1 MYCTK
6 QIDNDLFWIGGNDRR
21 LNLFENVFPVP
32 GGVSYNSYLLMDE
45 QTVLLDT
52 VDRSITD
59 VFIANTEHVLAGR
72 KLDYIIVNHM
82 ESDHCAALT
91 ELLLRHPEAKVVGNA
106 KTFPIIRQFFALDL
120 GERAITVKE
129 GDTLNTGRH
138 TLSFYMM
145 PMVHWPEAMATY
157 DQTGKTLFSADA
169 FGTFGAL
176 NGHIFADEMDFER
189 DMRDEARRYY
199 SNIVGKYGP
208 QVQAVLKKVSGL
220 EISKICPL
228 HGPVWQDNLS
238 QIIEL
243 YQKWS
248 TYEPEERGIVIAYG
262 SIYGNTEN
270 AANILACRLAD
281 AGVRKIHMYDVS
293 VTDPSYIVS
302 DAFCFSHL
310 VFASSTYN
318 NGLFS
323 KMEMLLSD
331 LKGHNLQN
339 RTVALMENGTWS
351 PMSGKIMRE
360 FCDSMKNI
368 EIIAEPITMRSALAE
383 DQLEELNALA
393 RTLADDILNQ
403 A

>member
-6 QIDNDLFWIGGNDRR
+6 KVNNDLFWIGGNDRR

-32 GGVSYNSYLLMDE
+32 GGVSYNSYLLLDE

-52 VDRSITD
+52 VDRSIAD
-59 VFIANTEHVLAGR
+59 VFMANVEHTLAGR

-82 ESDHCAALT
+82 EPDHCATLA

-106 KTFPIIRQFFALDL
+106 KTFPIIRQFYALDL
-120 GERAITVKE
+120 GERAITIKE
-129 GDTLNTGRH
+129 GDVLNTGKH
-138 TLSFYMM
+138 TLSFHMM
-145 PMVHWPEAMATY
+145 PMVHWPETMVTY
-157 DQTGKTLFSADA
+157 DQTDKTLFSADA

-176 NGHIFADEMDFER
+176 NGHMFADELDFEKELQ
-189 DMRDEARRYY
+189 DEARRYY

-208 QVQAVLKKVSGL
+208 QVQAILKKTGSL
-220 EISKICPL
+220 EIDRICPL
-228 HGPVWQDNLS
+228 HGPVWRGDLTR
-238 QIIEL
+238 IVEL

-248 TYEPEERGIVIAYG
+248 TYEPEEQGVVIAYG

-302 DAFCFSHL
+302 DAFRFSHL

-323 KMEMLLSD
+323 KMETLLSD

-339 RTVALMENGTWS
+339 RTVVLMENGTWS
-351 PMSGKIMRE
+351 PMAGKVMKE
-360 FCDSMKNI
+360 FCESMKNTRI
-368 EIIAEPITMRSALAE
+368 LAEPLTIRSALAE
-383 DQLEELNALA
+383 NQIEELNALA
-393 RTLADDILNQ
+393 LALADDILKK
-403 A
+403 

>member
-6 QIDNDLFWIGGNDRR
+6 KVNNDLFWIGGNDRR

-32 GGVSYNSYLLMDE
+32 GGVSYNSYLLLDE

-52 VDRSITD
+52 VDRSIAD
-59 VFIANTEHVLAGR
+59 VFMANVEHTLAGR

-82 ESDHCAALT
+82 EPDHCATLA

-106 KTFPIIRQFFALDL
+106 KTFPIIRQFYALDL
-120 GERAITVKE
+120 GERAITIKE
-129 GDTLNTGRH
+129 GDVLNTGKH
-138 TLSFYMM
+138 TLSFHMM
-145 PMVHWPEAMATY
+145 PMVHWPETMVTY
-157 DQTGKTLFSADA
+157 DQTDKTLFSADA

-176 NGHIFADEMDFER
+176 NGHMFADELDFEKELQ
-189 DMRDEARRYY
+189 DEARRYY

-208 QVQAVLKKVSGL
+208 QVQAILKKTDSL
-220 EISKICPL
+220 EIDRICPL
-228 HGPVWQDNLS
+228 HGPVWRGDLTR
-238 QIIEL
+238 IVEL

-248 TYEPEERGIVIAYG
+248 TYEPEEQGVVIAYG

-302 DAFCFSHL
+302 DAFRFSHL

-323 KMEMLLSD
+323 KMETLLSD

-339 RTVALMENGTWS
+339 RTVVLMENGTWS
-351 PMSGKIMRE
+351 PMAGKVMKE
-360 FCDSMKNI
+360 FCESMKNTRI
-368 EIIAEPITMRSALAE
+368 LAEPLTIRSALAE
-383 DQLEELNALA
+383 NQIEELNALA
-393 RTLADDILNQ
+393 LALADDILKK
-403 A
+403 

>member
-1 MYCTK
+1 MYCIK
-6 QIDNDLFWIGGNDRR
+6 KVDHDLFWIGGNDRR

-32 GGVSYNSYLLMDE
+32 NGISYNSYLLMDE

-52 VDRSITD
+52 VDRSIAD
-59 VFIANTEHVLAGR
+59 VFMANVEHVLNGR
-72 KLDYIIVNHM
+72 NLDYIVVNHM
-82 ESDHCAALT
+82 EPDHCATLV

-106 KTFPIIRQFFALDL
+106 KTFPIIRQFYALDL

-129 GDTLNTGRH
+129 GDTLVTGAH
-138 TLSFYMM
+138 TLSFHMM
-145 PMVHWPEAMATY
+145 PMVHWPETMVTY
-157 DQTGKTLFSADA
+157 DRTGKTLFSADA

-176 NGHIFADEMDFER
+176 NGHMFADEFDFEI
-189 DMRDEARRYY
+189 DLIEEARRYY

-208 QVQAVLKKVSGL
+208 QVQAILKKVSGL
-220 EISKICPL
+220 EVEKICPL
-228 HGPVWQDNLS
+228 HGPVWQGDLPR
-238 QIIEL
+238 IISL
-243 YQKWS
+243 YHKWS
-248 TYEPEERGIVIAYG
+248 TYEPEEKGVVIAYG

-302 DAFCFSHL
+302 DAFRFSHL

-323 KMEMLLSD
+323 KMETLLSD

-339 RTVALMENGTWS
+339 RTVALLENGTWA

-368 EIIAEPITMRSALAE
+368 RVLGESLTMRSALAE
-383 DQLEELNALA
+383 DQLEEINALA
-393 RTLADDILNQ
+393 ASLAEDILKN
-403 A
+403 

>member
-6 QIDNDLFWIGGNDRR
+6 KVNHDLFWIGGNDRR

-52 VDRSITD
+52 VDRSIAD
-59 VFIANTEHVLAGR
+59 VFMANVEHTLAGR
-72 KLDYIIVNHM
+72 KLDYIVVNHM
-82 ESDHCAALT
+82 EPDHCATLV
-91 ELLLRHPEAKVVGNA
+91 ELLLHHPEAKVVGNA
-106 KTFPIIRQFFALDL
+106 KTFPIIRQFYALDL
-120 GERAITVKE
+120 GERAVTIKE
-129 GDTLNTGRH
+129 GDVLNTGKH
-138 TLSFYMM
+138 TLSFHMM
-145 PMVHWPEAMATY
+145 PMVHWPETMVTY
-157 DQTGKTLFSADA
+157 DQTDKTLFSADA

-176 NGHIFADEMDFER
+176 NGHMFADELDFEKELQ
-189 DMRDEARRYY
+189 DEARRYY

-208 QVQAVLKKVSGL
+208 QVQAILKKTAGL
-220 EISKICPL
+220 EIDRICPL
-228 HGPVWQDNLS
+228 HGPVWQGNLA
-238 QIIEL
+238 QIVDL

-248 TYEPEERGIVIAYG
+248 TYEPEEKGVVIAYG

-302 DAFCFSHL
+302 DAFRFSHL

-323 KMEMLLSD
+323 KMETLLSD

-339 RTVALMENGTWS
+339 RTVALIENGTWS
-351 PMSGKIMRE
+351 PMAGKVMKE
-360 FCDSMKNI
+360 FCESMKNI
-368 EIIAEPITMRSALAE
+368 RILADPFTLRSALAD
-383 DQLEELNALA
+383 DQINDLTALA
-393 RTLADDILNQ
+393 QTLADDILK
-403 A
+403 